1 MIHSRHAFHG
11 AAVGLALYYTRM
23 ADMQTAGLIGGA
35 AAIYMMTYGHNLP
48 F

>member
-1 MIHSRHAFHG
+1 MIHTNHAFHG

-23 ADMQTAGLIGGA
+23 ANMQTAAVIGGA
-35 AAIYMMTYGHNLP
+35 AAFYMMTYGHSLP